1 MGDSLRQQ
9 LVEKVAARLAT
20 ISVANGYR
28 SEAGAQVH
36 VWRPA
41 SAVLDRA
48 NLPALV
54 IRDTSD
60 EVTDARTTGKTYRAL
75 GFEIDVVVGESGEVA
90 AESARHIIADVQEA
104 IGSDERWDSLAR
116 LSQWDGDSMV
126 VDQAERKLVMAQ
138 VRFTILYDH
147 GRWTPDTRV

>member
-1 MGDSLRQQ
+1 
-9 LVEKVAARLAT
+9 
-20 ISVANGYR
+20 
-28 SEAGAQVH
+28 
-36 VWRPA
+36 
-41 SAVLDRA
+41 VLDRA

-90 AESARHIIADVQEA
+90 AESARHIIADVQES

-147 GRWTPDTRV
+147 GRWAPDTRV